1 MRRSRRRSRARKK
14 NNPYEVTRHHRIPKN
29 LGGRKLPNN
38 ISYVR
43 RYKHEAWHRLFDS
56 LPVDEMVVKLQ
67 FYYEVFGTEDT
78 RTREQEKLITYW
90 INQSPSHIKKWFA
103 WRSLFGNMSLK
114 QILSEINRVWI
125 DPRYRL
131 YVQMEQVE
139 KPRISAIRMN

>member
-1 MRRSRRRSRARKK
+1 
-14 NNPYEVTRHHRIPKN
+14 
-29 LGGRKLPNN
+29 
-38 ISYVR
+38 
-43 RYKHEAWHRLFDS
+43 
-56 LPVDEMVVKLQ
+56 VDEMVVKLQ